1 MAAPDRPLT
10 AAGPP
15 GATAPPGAAAGPSGR
30 APGSN
35 GPGKPSSSAN
45 DKSLPELGKELLDLT
60 VTYAK
65 QETVDP
71 LRSLGKKVRNGV
83 LGSAL
88 ASVGLIF
95 LLVGVLRLVQVE
107 ARLRGAWSFLPYF
120 AALAVAAA
128 VAGFCFKQIGG
139 GRGR

>member
-10 AAGPP
+10 AASPSG
-15 GATAPPGAAAGPSGR
+15 APPGAAAGPSR
-30 APGSN
+30 
-35 GPGKPSSSAN
+35 PSTSTSPS

-71 LRSLGKKVRNGV
+71 LRTLGKKVRNGV

-107 ARLRGAWSFLPYF
+107 ARLRGAWSFLPYV

-128 VAGFCFKQIGG
+128 VAGFCLKQIGG